1 MSLVAAIDGVSGLF
15 QLLTAFYALR
25 ISLIFGAARVGW
37 SVFFAFSFLAVLQ
50 LMQAA
55 MPPGLGAGSLLK
67 LEAIYALISFI
78 LFVFLVFAGLAQIEI
93 IIKERLQSE
102 RIKRQT
108 RLGLES
114 KTDNHLS
121 QNRGFHPGKE
131 NFKGDRQKTAGLISV
146 KPTLFESFSEMIAN
160 IPPQSI
166 LRVLAAEA
174 YMLGV
179 DLAQHRPLLPKDVGS
194 ILIFSRFI
202 EAGGKR
208 SQSVL
213 ASVEL
218 PSAHVAFYR
227 ATVERLIEAGELPPS
242 SSQEFG
248 KIFGGCNDAPEVGQS
263 LLPKIYDRFQQYQIG
278 TLANCRTA

>member
-1 MSLVAAIDGVSGLF
+1 MSLGATIDGVSGFF

-55 MPPGLGAGSLLK
+55 MPPGLGTGSLLK

-78 LFVFLVFAGLAQIEI
+78 LFVFLVFAGLAQMEI

-102 RIKRQT
+102 GIKRQT
-108 RLGLES
+108 RFRLES
-114 KTDNHLS
+114 KTDNHQS
-121 QNRGFHPGKE
+121 QNGGFHPGKE
-131 NFKGDRQKTAGLISV
+131 NFKGDRQKAAGLTSG
-146 KPTLFESFSEMIAN
+146 KPTLFASFSEMIAN

-179 DLAQHRPLLPKDVGS
+179 DLAQNRPLLPKDVGS

-202 EAGGKR
+202 EAGGRR

-242 SSQEFG
+242 SVQEFG
-248 KIFGGCNDAPEVGQS
+248 KIFGGCNDAPEDGQS
-263 LLPKIYDRFQQYQIG
+263 LLPKTYDRFQQFQNG